1 MKEYKDASNR
11 LSIELSD
18 LNSDILFR
26 KFADRLATKFD
37 AKISEKLDGP
47 DQRYWDFDVNGTIVV
62 LHSDAMAGISIHV
75 EDGSNDNL
83 LRKIA
88 ENLLKLKS

>member
-1 MKEYKDASNR
+1 MKEYKDASSR
-11 LSIELSD
+11 LSVVLSD
-18 LNSDILFR
+18 LDSNILFR
-26 KFADRLATKFD
+26 KFADRLTTEFN
-37 AKISEKLDGP
+37 AKILEKLDGL

-62 LHSDAMAGISIHV
+62 LHSDAMAGISIYV
-75 EDGSNDNL
+75 EDGSNDDL

>member
-11 LSIELSD
+11 LAIDLSD
-18 LNSDILFR
+18 LDSDILFR
-26 KFADRLATKFD
+26 KFADRLTTEFD

-47 DQRYWDFDVNGTIVV
+47 DQRYWDFDVDGTFLV

-75 EDGSNDNL
+75 ADGTNESL
-83 LRKIA
+83 LRNIA
-88 ENLLKLKS
+88 SKLLID

>member
-18 LNSDILFR
+18 SNSNILFR
-26 KFADRLATKFD
+26 KFADRLTTEFN
-37 AKISEKLDGP
+37 AKISEKLDGL

-62 LHSDAMAGISIHV
+62 LHSDGMAGISIHV

-83 LRKIA
+83 VREIA
-88 ENLLKLKS
+88 KTLLKLKS